1 MKTIH
6 KFRIETG
13 KEATTLNLREGYR
26 VVRCEYILPE
36 KAVYLWVE
44 QPLNVTA
51 ASVER
56 KVRVV
61 FSGEP
66 VPDDYHYLG
75 TALDAFGPE
84 AYHLYELPTPVASRA
99 ASELEAALE
108 NRAAS
113 PARHQQAA
121 LS

>member
-13 KEATTLNLREGYR
+13 NEPTVLNLKEGYR

-44 QPLNVTA
+44 QPLNVSA
-51 ASVER
+51 GGVER

-61 FSGEP
+61 YSGQP
-66 VPDDYHYLG
+66 VPDDYQYLG
-75 TALDAFGPE
+75 TALDTFGPE
-84 AYHLYELPTPVASRA
+84 AYHLYELPTQEQVRPKAVSEAEFGQVSARPVQYHRTAMS
-99 ASELEAALE
+99 
-108 NRAAS
+108 
-113 PARHQQAA
+113 
-121 LS
+121 

>member
-13 KEATTLNLREGYR
+13 KEPTVLNLREGYR

-51 ASVER
+51 ASIER
-56 KVRVV
+56 RVRVV

-66 VPDDYHYLG
+66 IPDDYHYLG
-75 TALDAFGPE
+75 TALDTFGPE
-84 AYHLYELPTPVASRA
+84 AYHLYELPEPAMATQAGAVGAARSRPA
-99 ASELEAALE
+99 VGPDTYHQALM
-108 NRAAS
+108 S
-113 PARHQQAA
+113 
-121 LS
+121 

>member
-13 KEATTLNLREGYR
+13 KEPTVLNLKEGYR

-44 QPLNVTA
+44 QPLNVSA

-61 FSGEP
+61 YSGQP
-66 VPDDYHYLG
+66 VPDDYQYLG

-84 AYHLYELPTPVASRA
+84 AYHLYELPGQPATGV
-99 ASELEAALE
+99 EAAPKAGAERISGRPVQLH
-108 NRAAS
+108 RS
-113 PARHQQAA
+113 A